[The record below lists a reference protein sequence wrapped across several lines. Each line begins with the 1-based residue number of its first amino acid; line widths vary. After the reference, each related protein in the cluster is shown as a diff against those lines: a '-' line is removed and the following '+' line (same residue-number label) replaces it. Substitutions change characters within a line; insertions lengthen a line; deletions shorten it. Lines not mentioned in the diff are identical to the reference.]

1 MTKFKGTKENWDV
14 VSISTGMSNGIYI
27 SGKESY
33 FIAKIFENGR
43 TDDQNEANALL
54 ISKAPEM
61 LQMLKTYVKDLK
73 NIVTVSDARDQRI
86 YQIETL
92 IKEATEI

>member
-1 MTKFKGTKENWDV
+1 MTEFKGSKGKWIV
-14 VSISTGMSNGIYI
+14 HLRSNGLAKGIYI
-27 SGKESY
+27 SSGQKY
-33 FIAKIFENGR
+33 FLAHVIEHGR
-43 TDDQNEANALL
+43 TDKENSANALL
-54 ISKAPEM
+54 VSKAPEM
-61 LQMLKTYVKDLK
+61 LQMLETYVKDLK